1 MWTTAQI
8 KTVGEPYC
16 AEYTSAD
23 YNTTGQVWCSLKDK
37 RGVMY
42 FGSNTGLIVYDGNYW
57 NTVQMDK
64 EIPIMSLA
72 MDTVSGKIYVGAMGD
87 FGYLE
92 CNDLGS
98 YEFKSIFDKIP
109 EKKFKNLENSMNFPL
124 FFTFLLTVTS
134 VYVTIHSNKSR
145 RPRAHPPAL

>member
-72 MDTVSGKIYVGAMGD
+72 MDTVSGKIYVGTMGD

-92 CNDLGS
+92 KHPCS
-98 YEFKSIFDKIP
+98 P
-109 EKKFKNLENSMNFPL
+109 PCPA
-124 FFTFLLTVTS
+124 
-134 VYVTIHSNKSR
+134 
-145 RPRAHPPAL
+145 RPRRL